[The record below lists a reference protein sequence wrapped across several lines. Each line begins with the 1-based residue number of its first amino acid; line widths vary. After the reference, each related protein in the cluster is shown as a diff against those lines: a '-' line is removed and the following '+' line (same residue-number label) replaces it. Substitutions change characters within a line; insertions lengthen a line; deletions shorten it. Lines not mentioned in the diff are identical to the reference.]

1 MQAIGFIPQRNIR
14 PAFGCE
20 KCEQIKKTLT
30 DAGVGPRRAKGF
42 VESNTALIGSEKR
55 QGLTHEQKAE
65 KLSNTVGG
73 NLDYYVKELKK
84 TTVN

>member
-20 KCEQIKKTLT
+20 KCEQIKKTLM
-30 DAGVGPRRAKGF
+30 DAGVGKCRAKG
-42 VESNTALIGSEKR
+42 VIEDYTALTRKDLK
-55 QGLTHEQKAE
+55 QGLSHEQKAE
-65 KLSNTVGG
+65 TLSKIVGG
-73 NLDYYVKELKK
+73 NLDYYVSELKK

>member
-20 KCEQIKKTLT
+20 KCEQLKDKLIKE
-30 DAGVGPRRAKGF
+30 GVGQRRAKGF
-42 VESNTALIGSEKR
+42 VESNTALTGSEKR

-73 NLDYYVKELKK
+73 NLDYYVGELKK